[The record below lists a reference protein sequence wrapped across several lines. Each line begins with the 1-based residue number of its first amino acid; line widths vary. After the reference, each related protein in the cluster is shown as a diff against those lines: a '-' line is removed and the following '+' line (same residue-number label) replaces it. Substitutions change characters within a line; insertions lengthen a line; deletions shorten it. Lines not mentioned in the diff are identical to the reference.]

1 MPNHPRRKGGKTKGV
16 HDGVVA
22 AGQARS
28 GDGVVLADKAVG
40 ALLALGGE
48 VAVGQDV
55 AVQALV
61 STDVGGSKIK
71 RGRRGRRPM
80 CTSLGASPVEALTEL
95 LSAA

>member
-28 GDGVVLADKAVG
+28 GDGVVLADETVG

-48 VAVGQDV
+48 VAVGQDA

-61 STDVGGSKIK
+61 STDVGG
-71 RGRRGRRPM
+71 
-80 CTSLGASPVEALTEL
+80 VEDRKG
-95 LSAA
+95 